1 MNFLDILKSYEKIAI
16 VGTGKNAGK
25 TVALNEFISIGAE
38 NSAKMG
44 ITSIG
49 RDGERQD
56 IVTSTEKPAIFVP
69 AGTLVATAEACL
81 KAFTAR
87 AEILDVTPF
96 ETAMGRV
103 VICQTV
109 EEGFI
114 EIAGP
119 DSNNEIR
126 EVCNIMM
133 NLGAKVTLI
142 DGALNRKTQASPA
155 VADGVVL
162 STGAVLSRDMEIVI
176 DRTKHLVNV
185 LTLPRV
191 MDDIE
196 GVARQAIEGGFVSFI
211 DSNNNI
217 IETEYKTAL
226 GCADKIISEVRE
238 DYEYI
243 VLPGTLMNSFIR
255 SMQGLLRFKKIGIV
269 VSDGTKLFTEPMD
282 YKIFE
287 RLGGKIEV
295 IDPINLLAVT
305 VNPYSPEGYYFEPE
319 LFLKAM
325 KESLYPMQVL
335 DCMQGG
341 N

>member
-1 MNFLDILKSYEKIAI
+1 MNFLEILKNYEKIAI

-25 TVALNEFISIGAE
+25 TVALNEFISTGAE
-38 NSAKMG
+38 NSINMG

-69 AGTLVATAEACL
+69 AGTLVATAEVCL
-81 KAFTAR
+81 KSFSAR

-103 VICQTV
+103 IICRTV
-109 EEGFI
+109 EDGFI

-119 DSNNEIR
+119 DTNKEIR
-126 EVCNIMM
+126 EVCNMM
-133 NLGAKVTLI
+133 MGLGAKVTLI

-155 VADGVVL
+155 VADGVIL

-176 DRTKHLVNV
+176 DKTKHLVNI
-185 LTLPRV
+185 LTLPKL
-191 MDDIE
+191 MGEIE

-217 IETEYKTAL
+217 IETNYKTAL
-226 GCADKIISEVRE
+226 GCSDKIINEVRE

-243 VLPGTLMNSFIR
+243 VLPGTLMNSFLK
-255 SMQGLLRFKKIGIV
+255 SMQGLLRFKKIGII

-282 YKIFE
+282 YKIFKK
-287 RLGGKIEV
+287 LGGRVEV
-295 IDPINLLAVT
+295 VEPINLLAVT
-305 VNPYSPEGYYFEPE
+305 VNPYSPEGYYFEPK
-319 LFLKAM
+319 LFLEAM
-325 KESLYPMQVL
+325 KEALYPMKVL